1 MVAADG
7 SEFSPGRFL
16 NRCAA
21 QTARLSIRRIM
32 ATVRKRNWRTA
43 KGETKTA
50 WAVDY
55 PDVGGKWRRQ
65 QFASK
70 READDFRIKIEGEVR
85 SGTFRPEASKITV
98 KEVCELFLEDCENR
112 LARRERMTRR
122 SLEWYQGQVYNYI
135 SPDKKRFDENY
146 KFGPRAFFEGGIGHH
161 KLAQLSA
168 RMVSDFRDRVRKSD
182 LSVSSTRKLLT
193 TLRTILNFGIAKDLL
208 GTNVAAKVKVV
219 APRHER
225 KSRKRVTPP
234 TSEAM
239 RQIMSVADPDVH
251 VKLVVAATT
260 GVRAGEFHALR
271 WRHLDF
277 RKMEVVVETRVDR
290 YGEEDVTKTEAGDR
304 EIPLSQATVDELK
317 AWRSRSKFSKP
328 ADLIFPN
335 LDGHYEDHDNMVKRE
350 FDPLFRRLATL
361 HSKDPDLYPPA
372 PRRFNWHA
380 LRHFAVSCWIDA
392 DLPPKTIQTFAG
404 HSTLAVTM
412 DIYGHLFKKTT
423 HNDAMDAIAKALV
436 VEGPKRPAHRRAVR
450 SRATEPRTR

>member
-1 MVAADG
+1 
-7 SEFSPGRFL
+7 
-16 NRCAA
+16 
-21 QTARLSIRRIM
+21 M
-32 ATVRKRNWRTA
+32 ATVRKRSWKTA
-43 KGETKTA
+43 KGETRTA

-55 PDVGGKWRRQ
+55 PDVGGKWQRQ

-70 READDFRIKIEGEVR
+70 READDFRVKIEGEVR

-98 KEVCELFLEDCENR
+98 KEVCELFLEDCEER
-112 LARRERMTRR
+112 LARRERMTRA

-135 SPDKKRFDENY
+135 CPDKKRFEKNY
-146 KFGPRAFFEGGIGHH
+146 KFGPRAFFEDGIGHH

-168 RMVSDFRDRVRKSD
+168 RIVSDFRDRVRKSD

-193 TLRTILNFGIAKDLL
+193 TLRTILNFAISKDLL

-225 KSRKRVTPP
+225 KNRKRVTPP
-234 TSEAM
+234 TPEAM
-239 RQIMSVADPDVH
+239 RRIMSVTDQDTH

-271 WRHLDF
+271 WKHFDF
-277 RKMEVVVETRVDR
+277 RKMEVLVETRVDR

-304 EIPLSQATVDELK
+304 EIPLSQTAVDELK
-317 AWRSRSKFSKP
+317 AWRNRTKYSKP
-328 ADLIFPN
+328 GDLVFPN
-335 LDGHYEDHDNMVKRE
+335 LEGKYEAHDNMVKRE
-350 FDPLFRRLATL
+350 FDPLFKKLAKL
-361 HSKDPDLYPPA
+361 HSEDPDKHAPA
-372 PRRFNWHA
+372 PKRFNWHA

-412 DIYGHLFKKTT
+412 DIYGHLFKKAA
-423 HNDAMDAIAKALV
+423 HNDAMDAIAKTFVA
-436 VEGPKRPAHRRAVR
+436 EGPKRPAQRRAR
-450 SRATEPRTR
+450 RHPAAEPRSH